1 MYRYIKQKNLYR
13 TNYYFPECP
22 GWDGGEGG
30 GAILGEDGI
39 PVGISASVGGGGG
52 AGGGG
57 ADAAI
62 PVHMFHKHVAEMH
75 MDQVGKY

>member
-1 MYRYIKQKNLYR
+1 MYRYIKEKNVYR
-13 TNYYFPECP
+13 IYYYFAVCP
-22 GWDGGEGG
+22 GWDVGEGG

-39 PVGISASVGGGGG
+39 PVGIAASVTGGG
-52 AGGGG
+52 GGGG